1 MSPLSALSLAFQWP
15 ALMLVALS
23 ATLLALLTG
32 GPPSV
37 YWVFFILPIWMM
49 ITWIIKYGFALLEA
63 AANGEKD
70 APVASTEMMGPFGD
84 VRAWA
89 VPIIGSGLAIAA
101 WYSPPPLRIALIV
114 VALGILPLAMT
125 AMAVSDRFLDAF
137 NPLAWWRSLRG
148 IGAAWPMLCVALCT
162 LGVIGMLAWRAQLH
176 PIFGIA
182 VVEMLFL
189 SAHALVGG
197 IVHARRHEL
206 EFTPRHSPERARERG
221 DAARAL
227 ERQRMFDEIYTAVR
241 VRRDDQAIAT
251 LDRWLA
257 TCDARQ
263 TGEDITALVA
273 AGATWNEPRGYGA
286 VLRHLVGV
294 CCERRRPAQAL
305 AIVEHALTLSPRFA
319 PEPADQVVAI
329 ARYAAQTSRRRTAL
343 QLLDNAL
350 VAAPP
355 ESRAMLEALRTEL
368 AR

>member
-15 ALMLVALS
+15 ALLLVALS

-32 GPPSV
+32 GTVSI

-63 AANGEKD
+63 AANGEKV

-101 WYSPPPLRIALIV
+101 WYSPPPLRIALIIL
-114 VALGILPLAMT
+114 ALGILPLAMT
-125 AMAVSDRFLDAF
+125 SMAVSDQFLDAF

-148 IGAAWPMLCVALCT
+148 IGSAWPMLAAALGT
-162 LGVIGMLAWRAQLH
+162 LGVIGLLAWRAHLH
-176 PIFGIA
+176 RIFGVA

-197 IVHARRHEL
+197 IVHARRHAL
-206 EFTPRHSPERARERG
+206 DFTPRHSPERARESV

-227 ERQRMFDEIYTAVR
+227 ERQRMFDEVYTAVR
-241 VRRDDQAIAT
+241 VRRDDQAVAT

-257 TCDARQ
+257 NCDARQ
-263 TGEDITALVA
+263 TGEDIPALVA
-273 AGATWNEPRGYGA
+273 AGQLWNEPRGYGA
-286 VLRHLVGV
+286 VLRHLITVS
-294 CCERRRPAQAL
+294 CEKRRPAQAL
-305 AIVEHALTLSPRFA
+305 TLVEHALTLAPGFA
-319 PEPADQVVAI
+319 PDPPEQVIEI
-329 ARYAAQTSRRRTAL
+329 ARYATQTGRRRTAV
-343 QLLDNAL
+343 QLLGNAL

-355 ESRAMLEALRTEL
+355 ESRPALEALRSEL
-368 AR
+368 SS